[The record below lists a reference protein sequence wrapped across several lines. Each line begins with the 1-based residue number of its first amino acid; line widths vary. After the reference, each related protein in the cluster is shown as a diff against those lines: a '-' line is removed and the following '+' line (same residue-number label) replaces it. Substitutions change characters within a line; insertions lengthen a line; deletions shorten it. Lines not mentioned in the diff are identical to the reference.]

1 MAGEELHANSLE
13 FDVFHTRAQ
22 FFGLRRNDDR
32 RIDFNRSCT
41 WTDDATF
48 ISISD

>member
-22 FFGLRRNDDR
+22 FFGLRRNDAR
-32 RIDFNRSCT
+32 RTGVNRFCT
-41 WTDDATF
+41 
-48 ISISD
+48 